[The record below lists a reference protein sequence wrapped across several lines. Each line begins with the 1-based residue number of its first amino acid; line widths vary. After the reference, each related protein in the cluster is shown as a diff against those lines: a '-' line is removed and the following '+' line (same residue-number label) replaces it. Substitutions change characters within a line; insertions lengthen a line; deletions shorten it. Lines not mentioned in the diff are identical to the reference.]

1 MRVLQESAHRR
12 GGPVPLDVLG
22 NQVSVNR
29 IGEQSLPHRGVGHQ
43 LAGHTGR
50 DRAHPGQLTG
60 GVVDADQA
68 RQGDGDLPHQAT
80 TTTGVLLG
88 AGEQVVGGVE
98 PQLIQAAG
106 AALGLPLAGEGVDG
120 GVAGSGLLHR
130 ADQPEDALAVG
141 GVGVVPDP
149 PLRSGVRGGLFGPAG
164 IGRQHRPRSPPRPL
178 PHRPPRTG
186 RAQALGVRGQQFL
199 HHSGA

>member
-1 MRVLQESAHRR
+1 MSWVTRW
-12 GGPVPLDVLG
+12 
-22 NQVSVNR
+22 SVNG

-68 RQGDGDLPHQAT
+68 RQGDRDLPHQA

-120 GVAGSGLLHR
+120 SVAGSGLLHR

-149 PLRSGVRGGLFGPAG
+149 PLRSGVRGGL
-164 IGRQHRPRSPPRPL
+164 
-178 PHRPPRTG
+178 
-186 RAQALGVRGQQFL
+186 LGVSDRLCKCVTLTLGCEDGSERTRDERCDRHCRGGTATP
-199 HHSGA
+199 GAR